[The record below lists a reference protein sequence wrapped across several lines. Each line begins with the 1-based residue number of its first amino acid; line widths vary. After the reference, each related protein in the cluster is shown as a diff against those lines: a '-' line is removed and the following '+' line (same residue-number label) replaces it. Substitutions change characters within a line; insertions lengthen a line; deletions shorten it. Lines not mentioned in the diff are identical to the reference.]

1 MASSQDKI
9 FQENL
14 VRFSYDREKEIIKGA
29 KNPKSTPVIQN
40 IHPNKFLETTNLN
53 YSQENLLFRIRI
65 HTFCR

>member
-40 IHPNKFLETTNLN
+40 VHPNKFLETTNLN
-53 YSQENLLFRIRI
+53 YSEENLLFRIRI